1 MSPSPVSADALVSRH
16 ARAGQSL
23 VAILHAIQDEAGYVP
38 EGCVPPLAKALNLS
52 RAEVHGVLTY
62 YHHFRTTPP
71 ARVTIQLCRAEA
83 CRSLGGEALVEH
95 AQARTGC
102 RIDAGHDG
110 DVALESVY
118 CLGFCAQ
125 SPSAMINGEPHA
137 RLSPARFDALLAEAV
152 ADSAADL
159 KEPA

>member
-1 MSPSPVSADALVSRH
+1 MSPIPVSADALVSRH
-16 ARAGQSL
+16 AHAGVSL

-38 EGCVPPLAKALNLS
+38 EGCVPLLAKALNLS

-83 CRSLGGEALVEH
+83 CRSLGGEALVAH

-102 RIDAGHDG
+102 RIDAHEGG
-110 DVALESVY
+110 KVALESVY

-125 SPSAMINGEPHA
+125 SPSALINGEPHA
-137 RLSPARFDALLAEAV
+137 RLSPARFDALLAHAV
-152 ADSAADL
+152 QADA

>member
-1 MSPSPVSADALVSRH
+1 MSPSPITADALVSRH

-38 EGCVPPLAKALNLS
+38 EGCVPLLAKALNLS

-83 CRSLGGEALVEH
+83 CRSLGGEALVAH

-102 RIDAGHDG
+102 RIDGEHHG

-125 SPSAMINGEPHA
+125 SPAAMINDEPHA
-137 RLSPARFDALLAEAV
+137 RMTPARFDALLAEAG
-152 ADSAADL
+152 A

>member
-1 MSPSPVSADALVSRH
+1 MSPSPVSADALVSQH

-38 EGCVPPLAKALNLS
+38 EGCVPLLAKALNLS

-83 CRSLGGEALVEH
+83 CRSLGGEALVAH
-95 AQARTGC
+95 AQTRTGC
-102 RIDAGHDG
+102 RIDGEHHG

-125 SPSAMINGEPHA
+125 SPAAMINDEPHA
-137 RLSPARFDALLAEAV
+137 RMTPARFDALLAEAG
-152 ADSAADL
+152 A